1 MLTALSQAI
10 RDEPATPLGPGYLIA
25 TLGRL
30 ARLMAAL
37 EDLAHYGGAARLGTS
52 WSRIGGLLAEAE
64 RLAHAGA
71 RQPPA
76 GGSRCIHSASAPR
89 GRTDSWQASGP
100 SRRRAGSDRSGRAS
114 KYG

>member
-76 GGSRCIHSASAPR
+76 GGSRCMIL
-89 GRTDSWQASGP
+89 GQRTKGSCRFLAGFTAERSQSGQRP
-100 SRRRAGSDRSGRAS
+100 LWPG
-114 KYG
+114 